1 MSNTLFQQT
10 VKPHIPLI
18 RFRGGNLTKGKT
30 SLSTNFL
37 QIMFQKNFKMTLV
50 LVRMKSLSMCLL
62 YMFDYHVHNVFKAA
76 NSTVLAS
83 SNQSTTE
90 TSPPTP
96 KVTNI
101 AAPGATLESHQL
113 PRKYARIPLSI
124 EEMEYIQVSSNFENI
139 GKTSESVSISMF

>member
-1 MSNTLFQQT
+1 MASSTARAFQT

-18 RFRGGNLTKGKT
+18 RFRGGNLTK
-30 SLSTNFL
+30 
-37 QIMFQKNFKMTLV
+37 
-50 LVRMKSLSMCLL
+50 
-62 YMFDYHVHNVFKAA
+62 A

-113 PRKYARIPLSI
+113 SRKYARIPLSI
-124 EEMEYIQVSSNFENI
+124 EEMEYIQR
-139 GKTSESVSISMF
+139 GGPD